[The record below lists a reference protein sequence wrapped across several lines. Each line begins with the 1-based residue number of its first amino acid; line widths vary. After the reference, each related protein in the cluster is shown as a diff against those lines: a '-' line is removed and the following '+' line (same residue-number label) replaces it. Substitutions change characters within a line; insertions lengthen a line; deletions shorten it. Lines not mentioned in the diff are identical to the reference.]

1 MVLRIRKDRTAHDGR
16 SAPLP
21 KPVFFVG
28 IMTGTLEEKVERD
41 VRAHPDDYSTAGKWL
56 DDYSLSHGSRL
67 KAKLLQKKKE
77 FDKSGIQKEAN
88 KLKRKARTTGTK
100 TAKEAAERFA
110 RSCQSRKD
118 DLTKLKKEIRAFDA
132 YLKTPKGEPPV
143 AHSVLIR
150 EAWEYVCSENPQD
163 IKKILLIFWLL
174 TDRFIATTGPGL
186 TLFEKWSY
194 GDDRECAEPE
204 EYFGTRH
211 ETLNEMISIDSKM
224 IPTVEAAIRATA
236 RNKETEQK
244 ASGGKAE
251 ENQNQDYPAI
261 DDKELT
267 ILVELA
273 EISDK
278 TSIQAEIEAATS
290 IKRGTL
296 KDKLQ
301 RLESIGLIH
310 RPLGKRKGYQI
321 TDKGREIANRNQ

>member
-1 MVLRIRKDRTAHDGR
+1 
-16 SAPLP
+16 
-21 KPVFFVG
+21 
-28 IMTGTLEEKVERD
+28 MTGTLEEKVERD

-77 FDKSGIQKEAN
+77 FDESGIQKEAN

-143 AHSVLIR
+143 RNSVLIK
-150 EAWEYVCSENPQD
+150 EAWNNAYNEKPRD
-163 IKKILLIFWLL
+163 IKKILLIYWVL
-174 TDRFIATTGPGL
+174 TDRLVDSDEPGL

-224 IPTVEAAIRATA
+224 IPTVEAAMRATT
-236 RNKETEQK
+236 RNRETEQK
-244 ASGGKAE
+244 VSGGKAE
-251 ENQNQDYPAI
+251 NTLEGEWSNPMTKSALMKKVSI
-261 DDKELT
+261 DGYKKFKT
-267 ILVELA
+267 FA
-273 EISDK
+273 EMYGLCQAGNRQLWQIRIDRMDSNTKQKFAK
-278 TSIQAEIEAATS
+278 T
-290 IKRGTL
+290 
-296 KDKLQ
+296 
-301 RLESIGLIH
+301 
-310 RPLGKRKGYQI
+310 
-321 TDKGREIANRNQ
+321 

>member
-1 MVLRIRKDRTAHDGR
+1 LRR
-16 SAPLP
+16 SNQRRAGKSPTTPAWL
-21 KPVFFVG
+21 FYVG
-28 IMTGTLEEKVERD
+28 IMTGTLAEKVERD
-41 VRAHPDDYSTAGKWL
+41 VRAYPDDYRATGQWL
-56 DDYSLSHGSRL
+56 DDFSLLHGSRL
-67 KAKLLQKKKE
+67 KTKLSLKKTKFE
-77 FDKSGIQKEAN
+77 ESGIQKEAN

-100 TAKEAAERFA
+100 KAKEAAEKVA
-110 RSCQSRKD
+110 QLCQSRKD
-118 DLTKLKKEIRAFDA
+118 SITKLKKEIRAFDA
-132 YLKTPKGEPPV
+132 YLKTPKGESPV
-143 AHSVLIR
+143 ANSVLIR

-174 TDRFIATTGPGL
+174 TDRFTATTGPGL

-194 GDDRECAEPE
+194 GNDRECAEPE

-224 IPTVEAAIRATA
+224 IPTVEAAMRATT
-236 RNKETEQK
+236 RNRETEQK

-273 EISDK
+273 ESSDK
-278 TSIQAEIEAATS
+278 TSIQVEIEAATS

>member
-1 MVLRIRKDRTAHDGR
+1 
-16 SAPLP
+16 
-21 KPVFFVG
+21 
-28 IMTGTLEEKVERD
+28 MTGTLEEKVERD
-41 VRAHPDDYSTAGKWL
+41 VRAHPDDYSTAGKWV

-77 FDKSGIQKEAN
+77 FDESGIQKEAN

-143 AHSVLIR
+143 RNSVLIK
-150 EAWEYVCSENPQD
+150 EAWNNAYNEKPRD
-163 IKKILLIFWLL
+163 IKKILLIYWVL
-174 TDRFIATTGPGL
+174 TDRLVDSDEPGL

-224 IPTVEAAIRATA
+224 IPTVEAAMRATT
-236 RNKETEQK
+236 RNRETEQK
-244 ASGGKAE
+244 VSGGKAGNDE
-251 ENQNQDYPAI
+251 AYIHFTKAIKLSNGILTRKKLDKALNQDEPMKVRSKKPSKNRRI
-261 DDKELT
+261 
-267 ILVELA
+267 VH
-273 EISDK
+273 
-278 TSIQAEIEAATS
+278 IQDVLSLIGKLSENNNVGEEAA
-290 IKRGTL
+290 RMFG
-296 KDKLQ
+296 
-301 RLESIGLIH
+301 E
-310 RPLGKRKGYQI
+310 YQKAHQKKTQAKI
-321 TDKGREIANRNQ
+321 DLD